1 MRSAFW
7 SMELSLK
14 IPPLAQSEWLTSG
27 VSHKMITS
35 VRYLPLNS
43 LPPRLCIILQ
53 LTQKDL
59 DSLKEVPYCKIEDIP
74 TYKFRMLLSILFF
87 FNAG

>member
-1 MRSAFW
+1 
-7 SMELSLK
+7 MELSLK

-59 DSLKEVPYCKIEDIP
+59 DSL
-74 TYKFRMLLSILFF
+74 
-87 FNAG
+87 N